1 MSVVR
6 SWLVVATAAAA
17 CRLSVVSR
25 CRLSVVGRRLPFVG
39 CSSFFIVRCPLT
51 FVASF
56 WLCLQGSPTAPAR
69 LGFGQSMYVH
79 TSALHTHRTCVCP
92 AHLLFP
98 REILHMQPRNSLQL
112 CNCGTVQLCNCSTVQ
127 LFNCPTCRALSGME
141 SKSYDFRFCRD
152 VVNASPASVAS
163 LAFSAA
169 SASAARNLCHRHRMN
184 VGYHCSPDCLA
195 NILRL
200 SSPIARREKHKNNK
214 KQKGENGKI
223 SKSQRQSAGSP

>member
-6 SWLVVATAAAA
+6 SWLVVATAAA

-79 TSALHTHRTCVCP
+79 TSAHTEHVYVQPICCSPVKYCTCNH
-92 AHLLFP
+92 ATLF
-98 REILHMQPRNSLQL
+98 S
-112 CNCGTVQLCNCSTVQ
+112 SATVQ
-127 LFNCPTCRALSGME
+127 LFNCPTVQLSNL
-141 SKSYDFRFCRD
+141 SSSFR
-152 VVNASPASVAS
+152 
-163 LAFSAA
+163 
-169 SASAARNLCHRHRMN
+169 H
-184 VGYHCSPDCLA
+184 GKQE
-195 NILRL
+195 LRL
-200 SSPIARREKHKNNK
+200 PLLSRRRQRLTCFSGITCIFRSICIRGMQSLPQTQNECGISLFARLPGKYFALILAHRET
-214 KQKGENGKI
+214 
-223 SKSQRQSAGSP
+223 

>member
-1 MSVVR
+1 MYIQVHCTHTEHVYVQPICCSPVKYCTCNH
-6 SWLVVATAAAA
+6 AT
-17 CRLSVVSR
+17 L
-25 CRLSVVGRRLPFVG
+25 F
-39 CSSFFIVRCPLT
+39 SS
-51 FVASF
+51 A
-56 WLCLQGSPTAPAR
+56 
-69 LGFGQSMYVH
+69 
-79 TSALHTHRTCVCP
+79 
-92 AHLLFP
+92 
-98 REILHMQPRNSLQL
+98 
-112 CNCGTVQLCNCSTVQ
+112 TVQLCNCSTVQ

-141 SKSYDFRFCRD
+141 SKSYDFRCCRD

-169 SASAARNLCHRHRMN
+169 SASAARNLCRRHRMN

-223 SKSQRQSAGSP
+223 SKSQRQSEAKARAHLEFLWLTRWLVRHSNAWINKRHSEIQIPGNGDRDRDRDIGRKKSRSGLYWSCLVQSGPLRAGDQQTTK

>member
-1 MSVVR
+1 
-6 SWLVVATAAAA
+6 
-17 CRLSVVSR
+17 
-25 CRLSVVGRRLPFVG
+25 
-39 CSSFFIVRCPLT
+39 
-51 FVASF
+51 
-56 WLCLQGSPTAPAR
+56 
-69 LGFGQSMYVH
+69 MYVH

-98 REILHMQPRNSLQL
+98 REILHMQPRNS
-112 CNCGTVQLCNCSTVQ
+112 VQLCNCATVQ
-127 LFNCPTCRALSGME
+127 LFNCPTVQLALSGME
-141 SKSYDFRFCRD
+141 SKSYDFRCCRD

-223 SKSQRQSAGSP
+223 SKSQRQSEAKARAHLEFLWLTRWLVRHSNAWINKRHSEIQIPGDGDRDRDIGRKKSRSGLYWSCLVQSGPLRAGDQQTTK

>member
-6 SWLVVATAAAA
+6 SWLVVATAAA

-79 TSALHTHRTCVCP
+79 TSALYTHRTCVCP

-98 REILHMQPRNSLQL
+98 REILHMQPRNS
-112 CNCGTVQLCNCSTVQ
+112 VQLCNCATVQ
-127 LFNCPTCRALSGME
+127 LFNGPTVQLSNL
-141 SKSYDFRFCRD
+141 SRSFR
-152 VVNASPASVAS
+152 
-163 LAFSAA
+163 
-169 SASAARNLCHRHRMN
+169 H
-184 VGYHCSPDCLA
+184 GKQE
-195 NILRL
+195 LRL
-200 SSPIARREKHKNNK
+200 PLLSRRRQRLTCFSGITCIFRSICIRGTQSLPQTQTECGISLFARLPGKYFALILAHRET
-214 KQKGENGKI
+214 
-223 SKSQRQSAGSP
+223 

>member
-6 SWLVVATAAAA
+6 SWLVVATAAA

-79 TSALHTHRTCVCP
+79 TSALYTHRTCVCP

-98 REILHMQPRNSLQL
+98 REILHMQPRNS
-112 CNCGTVQLCNCSTVQ
+112 VQLCNCATVQ
-127 LFNCPTCRALSGME
+127 LFNCPTVQLVELFPAWKARATT
-141 SKSYDFRFCRD
+141 
-152 VVNASPASVAS
+152 SVAVETS
-163 LAFSAA
+163 STPHLLQWHHLHFPQHLHPRHAIFAA
-169 SASAARNLCHRHRMN
+169 
-184 VGYHCSPDCLA
+184 DT
-195 NILRL
+195 
-200 SSPIARREKHKNNK
+200 E
-214 KQKGENGKI
+214 
-223 SKSQRQSAGSP
+223 